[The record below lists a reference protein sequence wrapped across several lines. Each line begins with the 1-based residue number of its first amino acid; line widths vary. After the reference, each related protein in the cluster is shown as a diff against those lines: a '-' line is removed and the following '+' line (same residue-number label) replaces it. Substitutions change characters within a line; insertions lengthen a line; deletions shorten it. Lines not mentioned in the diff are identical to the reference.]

1 MPDKKNII
9 NQKDLVELISSKSD
23 FSLNKKQTERLVK
36 NIIDAI
42 IEQLRKGKTV
52 KLTSFGTFAVKNRYA
67 RGGVDPRN
75 PDKRIKIPA
84 VKVAKFK
91 TGKKLKDALKEKP

>member
-9 NQKDLVELISSKSD
+9 NQKDLAELISSQKN
-23 FSLNKKQTERLVK
+23 FNLNKKESEKLIK
-36 NIIDAI
+36 NITDIIID
-42 IEQLRKGKTV
+42 QLRKGKAV
-52 KLTSFGTFAVKNRYA
+52 KLTSFGTFTAKNRYA

-75 PDKRIKIPA
+75 PGKRIKIPA

-91 TGKKLKDALKEKP
+91 TGKKLKDALKEKL